1 MRFLFRSL
9 LGLFL
14 FATAAG
20 LLAMAGYTIHSAIQ
34 SSLAEGERPR
44 APQERVFAARVVSVV
59 PDTVTPVLETFGEVR
74 ALRSLELRVPVSG
87 RVVELAPGFADGT
100 ALDEGQLVLRLDDAD
115 ARATREVARADLL
128 RAEAELR
135 DARTAI
141 DLAREDRDAAVEQ
154 QALRARA
161 LERQRDLL
169 ARGVGTDA
177 AVETA
182 ELALSSARQAV
193 VSRRQAEAQAEA
205 RVDQADTA
213 LARQRLTLAEAER
226 RLADTE
232 LYASFAGTLSEVTIT
247 SGGIVSAN
255 ERIGRIIDPDALE
268 VAFRVSTAQY
278 LRLIDGEGRLLPAPV
293 EIALDMMGTEIL
305 TTGQLSRVGAAV
317 GEGQTGR
324 LIHARIEAPRGF
336 LPGDFVTLRVQEP
349 SLDAVALL
357 PATAIDAA
365 GEVLVLDAQERLEP
379 AAVEVLR
386 RQGDMVL
393 VRAPDIEGREVVAE
407 RTPLLGAGIRVR
419 PIRPQS
425 DDADPEAGSARP
437 DAGSLPVVADMIELS
452 SERRAQLI
460 AYVEGNRRMPEEA
473 RNRILVQLSADRV
486 PAQVVEQLENRMRG
500 G

>member
-9 LGLFL
+9 LGLFM

-20 LLAMAGYTIHSAIQ
+20 LLAAAGYTVHSAIQ
-34 SSLAEGERPR
+34 SRLAEGDRPR
-44 APQERVFAARVVSVV
+44 VAQERVFAARVLPVVS
-59 PDTVTPVLETFGEVR
+59 DTVTPVLETFGEVR
-74 ALRSLELRVPVSG
+74 ALRSLELRVPVGG
-87 RVVELAPGFADGT
+87 RVVELAPGFADG
-100 ALDEGQLVLRLDDAD
+100 AELREGQLLLRLDDAD
-115 ARATREVARADLL
+115 ARASRDVAQSDLS

-135 DARTAI
+135 DARLATE
-141 DLAREDRDAAVEQ
+141 LAREDLEAAIEQ

-169 ARGVGTDA
+169 SRGVGTDA

-193 VSRRQAEAQAEA
+193 VSRRQALAQAEA
-205 RVDQADTA
+205 RTEQAETA
-213 LARQRLTLAEAER
+213 LVRQRITLAEAER

-232 LYASFAGTLSEVTIT
+232 LYAAFSGVLSDVTVAA
-247 SGGIVSAN
+247 GGIVTAN
-255 ERIGRIIDPDALE
+255 ERVGRIIDPDALE

-278 LRLIDGEGRLLPAPV
+278 LRLIDGAGQLVVAPV
-293 EIALDMMGTEIL
+293 EIALDVMGTEIV
-305 TTGQLSRVGAAV
+305 TAGQLTRVGAAV

-324 LIHARIEAPRGF
+324 LIYARIEAPRGF

-349 SLDAVALL
+349 ALEAVALL
-357 PATAIDAA
+357 PATAVDAA
-365 GEVLVLDAQERLEP
+365 GTVLVLGPEERLEEAP
-379 AAVEVLR
+379 VEMLR

-393 VRAPDIEGREVVAE
+393 VRAPAIEGREVVAE
-407 RTPLLGAGIRVR
+407 RTPMLGAGIRVR
-419 PIRPQS
+419 PIRPQT
-425 DDADPEAGSARP
+425 EENGSAGAEAP
-437 DAGSLPVVADMIELS
+437 AVTQMIELS
-452 SERRAQLI
+452 AERRAQLI
-460 AYVEGNRRMPEEA
+460 AFVEGNSRMPEEA